1 MHLPDLILFIF
12 LFSFIFHLK
21 LNEKKNIFM
30 LIWFDFF
37 TIVFLSFFHILF
49 ASSSHHSSQIDNHHH
64 PFTQSRNKKIKK
76 MKNRVMIKLG
86 CATSNLS
93 QNMFFTGTIPLTDVM
108 HQNHQSVAMTQ
119 NRTPPTLFQ
128 YPSKYSWCFYYYST
142 RCLLYFRAYAFC

>member
-1 MHLPDLILFIF
+1 MRKKTYLCWFDLIFLR
-12 LFSFIFHLK
+12 LFSF
-21 LNEKKNIFM
+21 
-30 LIWFDFF
+30 
-37 TIVFLSFFHILF
+37 LSSTFYL
-49 ASSSHHSSQIDNHHH
+49 HHH
-64 PFTQSRNKKIKK
+64 HTIHHKSIIITIHLLNHEIKKIKK

-142 RCLLYFRAYAFC
+142 RCLLYFRAYAFY